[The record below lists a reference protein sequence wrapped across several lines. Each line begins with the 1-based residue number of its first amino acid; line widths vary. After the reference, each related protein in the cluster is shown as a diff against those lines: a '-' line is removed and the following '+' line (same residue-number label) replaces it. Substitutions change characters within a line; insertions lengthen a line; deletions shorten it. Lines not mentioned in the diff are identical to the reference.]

1 MVSPPNGTTTV
12 NLSVSVSPIGLSPG
26 AYSGSIT
33 ITPSD
38 PTVTPLTIPVALSV
52 TSAAPSVSGAANAAS
67 YAPGPVAP
75 GEIVTIF
82 GTGLGP
88 STLTTLQITDS
99 GTVATNLAGTQV
111 FFDGYAAPVIYSS
124 ATQVSVIVPY
134 EVAGTGNTSLM
145 IEYQGTRSNTTSVP
159 VLNSLPGI
167 FTASAQGYGQ
177 GAIINQDG
185 TINGPSNPAHPGQI
199 VTVFA
204 TGLGAMT
211 PQPIDGSRPPQPV
224 DKPVAPAQ
232 VLVSGNPAQIDYSG
246 NAPDLVQGVVQ
257 INFLLPADLSRN
269 RTE

>member
-1 MVSPPNGTTTV
+1 M
-12 NLSVSVSPIGLSPG
+12 
-26 AYSGSIT
+26 
-33 ITPSD
+33 
-38 PTVTPLTIPVALSV
+38 
-52 TSAAPSVSGAANAAS
+52 ANAADYNGS
-67 YAPGPVAP
+67 TIAP
-75 GEIVTIF
+75 GELLAVFGNQIGPDQPMGAQLDAMGNVTSNLGGFSVLIGGLPAPLLYASTDQINLVAPF
-82 GTGLGP
+82 GIPSTGQVQVELRQNGTVLSSFDQLVSAQNPGLFTSSGTGMG
-88 STLTTLQITDS
+88 Q
-99 GTVATNLAGTQV
+99 LA
-111 FFDGYAAPVIYSS
+111 A
-124 ATQVSVIVPY
+124 
-134 EVAGTGNTSLM
+134 L
-145 IEYQGTRSNTTSVP
+145 
-159 VLNSLPGI
+159 
-167 FTASAQGYGQ
+167 
-177 GAIINQDG
+177 NQDG